1 MTGFLIRRSK
11 LWQEQKHSLPLITIT
26 PNLILK
32 EKSMPTPS
40 KHHPSDNNPQEKSD
54 RLATESLR
62 LHAYYRGKL
71 NILPNCPIREL
82 NDFSIWYTPGVAA
95 PCKAIAAHPEKVY
108 EMTNKGNLIAIVS
121 DGSRVLGL
129 GDIGPE
135 AGLPVMEGKAML
147 FKYFGGVD
155 AIPIMLDVDSPD
167 EFIETVLRLQP
178 GFGGINLEDI
188 AQPKC
193 FEILDRL
200 RQEARIPVWHDDQ
213 QGTATVTLAG
223 LMNAL
228 KVVGK
233 SKESVRV
240 AFIGTGAAGIA
251 CSRLIFG
258 WGVDPAKATMVDVG
272 GILGPDREDLEPGS
286 LPWELAQKTNKE
298 GRKGGIPEALEG
310 ADVVIAYAKPG
321 PGVILPEWVEAM
333 AADPIVFSCANP
345 TPEIWPSEAK
355 AAGAAVVGTG
365 RSDFPNQV
373 NNSLSFPAIFRG
385 ALDVRART
393 ITDEMC
399 FAAADALASYVEDAE
414 LTPDNILPKMMD
426 LAIYPLQAAAVGMKA
441 QEQGLAQV
449 QMTYDELLTRAEVMI
464 AASQA
469 ATNVLMDENCIPPM
483 PLD

>member
-1 MTGFLIRRSK
+1 
-11 LWQEQKHSLPLITIT
+11 
-26 PNLILK
+26 
-32 EKSMPTPS
+32 
-40 KHHPSDNNPQEKSD
+40 
-54 RLATESLR
+54 
-62 LHAYYRGKL
+62 
-71 NILPNCPIREL
+71 
-82 NDFSIWYTPGVAA
+82 
-95 PCKAIAAHPEKVY
+95 
-108 EMTNKGNLIAIVS
+108 
-121 DGSRVLGL
+121 
-129 GDIGPE
+129 
-135 AGLPVMEGKAML
+135 
-147 FKYFGGVD
+147 
-155 AIPIMLDVDSPD
+155 
-167 EFIETVLRLQP
+167 
-178 GFGGINLEDI
+178 
-188 AQPKC
+188 
-193 FEILDRL
+193 
-200 RQEARIPVWHDDQ
+200 
-213 QGTATVTLAG
+213 
-223 LMNAL
+223 MNAL

>member
-1 MTGFLIRRSK
+1 MS
-11 LWQEQKHSLPLITIT
+11 
-26 PNLILK
+26 N
-32 EKSMPTPS
+32 PS
-40 KHHPSDNNPQEKSD
+40 QNNPQEKSNQ
-54 RLATESLR
+54 LAVESLR
-62 LHAYYRGKL
+62 LHQYYRGKL
-71 NILPNCPIREL
+71 NIFPKCPVRGL
-82 NDFSIWYTPGVAA
+82 DDFSLWYTPGVAA
-95 PCKAIAAHPEKVY
+95 PCKAIAAQPDLVY

-155 AIPIMLDVDSPD
+155 AIPIMLDVNSPD

-200 RQEARIPVWHDDQ
+200 RQEAHIPVWHDDQ

-233 SKESVRV
+233 SKESVKV

-258 WGVDPAKATMVDVG
+258 WGVNPENAMMVDIG
-272 GILGPDREDLEPGS
+272 GILSPDRDDLEPGS
-286 LPWELAQKTNKE
+286 LQWELARTTNKE
-298 GRKGGIPEALEG
+298 GRKGGIPEAMQG

-333 AADPIVFSCANP
+333 AKDPIVFSCANP

-399 FAAADALASYVEDAE
+399 FAAAEALAGSVEDSE
-414 LTPDNILPKMMD
+414 LNPENILPKMMD

-449 QMTYDELLTRAEVMI
+449 RMSYDELLTRAEIMI
-464 AASQA
+464 GAAQA
-469 ATNVLMDENCIPPM
+469 ATDVLMNENCISPIPS
-483 PLD
+483 D

>member
-1 MTGFLIRRSK
+1 MPKPNSILPSEDDPQGKSK
-11 LWQEQKHSLPLITIT
+11 QTAADSI
-26 PNLILK
+26 
-32 EKSMPTPS
+32 
-40 KHHPSDNNPQEKSD
+40 
-54 RLATESLR
+54 R
-62 LHAYYRGKL
+62 LHQYYRGKL
-71 NILPNCPIREL
+71 STLPKCPVREL

-95 PCKAIAAHPEKVY
+95 PCKVIADHPEQVY
-108 EMTNKGNLIAIVS
+108 EMTNKGNLIAVIS

-155 AIPIMLDVDSPD
+155 AIPIMLDVNSPD

-200 RQEARIPVWHDDQ
+200 REEAHIPVWHDDQ

-233 SKESVRV
+233 AKTDIKI
-240 AFIGTGAAGIA
+240 AFVGAGAAGIA
-251 CSRLIFG
+251 CSRLIFS
-258 WGVDPAKATMVDVG
+258 WGVDPAKATMVDIG
-272 GILGPDREDLEPGS
+272 GILNPDREDLVPGS
-286 LPWELAQKTNKE
+286 LPWQLARKTNAE

-321 PGVILPEWVEAM
+321 PGVIQPAWIEAM
-333 AADPIVFSCANP
+333 ADDPIVFSCANP

-355 AAGAAVVGTG
+355 TAGAAVVGTG
-365 RSDFPNQV
+365 RPDFPNQV
-373 NNSLSFPAIFRG
+373 NNSLSFPGIFRG
-385 ALDVRART
+385 VLDVRALT

-399 FAAADALASYVEDAE
+399 FAAAEALAGAIEDSE
-414 LTPDNILPKMMD
+414 INPERILPTMMD
-426 LAIYPLQAAAVGMKA
+426 LSIYPLQAAAVGMKA

-449 QMTYDELLTRAEVMI
+449 QMSYEQLLTRAELMI
-464 AASQA
+464 GAAQA
-469 ATNVLMDENCIPPM
+469 ATDVLMNENCIPPF
-483 PLD
+483 PN

>member
-1 MTGFLIRRSK
+1 MS
-11 LWQEQKHSLPLITIT
+11 E
-26 PNLILK
+26 PN
-32 EKSMPTPS
+32 STHPTEN
-40 KHHPSDNNPQEKSD
+40 DPQEKSKQM
-54 RLATESLR
+54 AAESIR
-62 LHAYYRGKL
+62 LHQYYRGKL
-71 NILPNCPIREL
+71 NILPKCPVREL
-82 NDFSIWYTPGVAA
+82 DDFSIWYTPGVAA
-95 PCKAIAAHPEKVY
+95 PCKVIAENPEQVY

-155 AIPIMLDVDSPD
+155 AIPIMLDINSPD

-200 RQEARIPVWHDDQ
+200 REEAHIPVWHDDQ

-228 KVVGK
+228 KVVDK
-233 SKESVRV
+233 TKEDVKV

-258 WGVDPAKATMVDVG
+258 WGVDPANATMVDIG
-272 GILGPDREDLEPGS
+272 GILEPDRSDLEPGS
-286 LPWELAQKTNKE
+286 LQWQLAQKTNRE

-321 PGVILPEWVEAM
+321 PGVIKPEWIEAM
-333 AADPIVFSCANP
+333 ADDPIVFSCANP

-373 NNSLSFPAIFRG
+373 NNSLSFPGIFRG

-399 FAAADALASYVEDAE
+399 FAAAEALADSVEESALNPE
-414 LTPDNILPKMMD
+414 FILPKMMD
-426 LAIYPLQAAAVGMKA
+426 LSIYPLQAAAVGMKA

-449 QMTYDELLTRAEVMI
+449 ELSYDQLLTRAELMI
-464 AASQA
+464 GAAQA
-469 ATNVLMDENCIPPM
+469 ATSVLMNEQCIPPV
-483 PLD
+483 PQN